1 MTSKKLKI
9 TFHGHKLLVIVTV
22 TNLKER
28 FTEKKLQKNQNKS
41 VFSNG
46 FKSLSKNSLDCPIL

>member
-22 TNLKER
+22 TNLIEG
-28 FTEKKLQKNQNKS
+28 FTEKNCKKKNKS

-46 FKSLSKNSLDCPIL
+46 SKSLSKNSLDCPIL